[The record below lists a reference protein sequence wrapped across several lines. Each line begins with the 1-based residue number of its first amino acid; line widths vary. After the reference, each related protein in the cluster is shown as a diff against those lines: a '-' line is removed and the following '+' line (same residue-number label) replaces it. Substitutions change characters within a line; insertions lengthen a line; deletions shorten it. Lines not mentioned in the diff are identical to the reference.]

1 MNKFT
6 EYIGIAIDGDFIA
19 LDGCALTN
27 CNTREAV
34 FGLFASATYCSHC
47 KNGVKKN
54 IIMTKNTILES
65 E

>member
-34 FGLFASATYCSHC
+34 FVLLVIGITSCMLARHIVRI
-47 KNGVKKN
+47 VK
-54 IIMTKNTILES
+54 MG
-65 E
+65 